1 MLYQLVLMACLASVP
16 NSMETCRTM
25 EAEGG
30 TATYCTEQRRMAIES
45 LRREGYRVFAVCA
58 PVAQQTARVK

>member
-1 MLYQLVLMACLASVP
+1 
-16 NSMETCRTM
+16 M